1 MIIRK
6 LGSGTFA
13 NVYLAIEKRTG
24 FLVTLKKISRNILKT
39 EKCLQQIIN
48 EIKLQM
54 YLNHPNIL
62 KIYGFYID

>member
-13 NVYLAIEKRTG
+13 NVYLAIEKHTG

-48 EIKLQM
+48 
-54 YLNHPNIL
+54 
-62 KIYGFYID
+62 